1 MDSIDA
7 LRNQVGYKLTKRV
20 AQALSD
26 QEITRDELSQ
36 ISKDIL
42 DNIYDATTKEE
53 LFKFLDDLAA
63 RWPFLSDTV
72 SEEKNNTRG
81 VSQNKDQQAQV
92 SHIDTLI
99 NENKIDDAL
108 AAARKATTGE
118 TQAAEPGQ
126 VQTQDQNQG
135 QEGVN

>member
-7 LRNQVGYKLTKRV
+7 LRNQVGLTLTKRV

-72 SEEKNNTRG
+72 SEEKNNTQG

>member
-72 SEEKNNTRG
+72 SEEKNNTQG